1 MRYFEFA
8 HPRPQK
14 PLLSSGTIKP
24 KPPLTPAQTR
34 RRAERKTGIAQRMN
48 DEQRRHGE
56 KMADLR
62 GKMSDT

>member
-8 HPRPQK
+8 YPRPQK
-14 PLLSSGTIKP
+14 PVLFSGTIKP

-34 RRAERKTGIAQRMN
+34 RRAERKVGVAQRMS

-62 GKMSDT
+62 SKMSET